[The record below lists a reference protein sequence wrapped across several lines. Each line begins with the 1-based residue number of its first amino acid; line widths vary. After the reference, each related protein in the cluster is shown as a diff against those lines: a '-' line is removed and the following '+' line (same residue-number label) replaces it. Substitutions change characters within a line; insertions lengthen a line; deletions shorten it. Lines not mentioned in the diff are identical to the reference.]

1 MNKTFVSMI
10 VLGVVAFNSA
20 TFATGHERAQ
30 AEPWTPATLF
40 STLQGMPKGDIQR
53 GKELHNDMFC
63 ASCHGVAGEAQ
74 THNWPALN
82 GQRAEYTYKM
92 LLDYQDGRRHE
103 DKRADIMV
111 EVAQFLTKQQMADLA
126 MFYAAQ
132 DLPKPREH
140 GLSDE
145 EFKRADRI
153 ARKGDPSRLLTPC
166 ASCHGVSGEGG
177 INETPAL
184 AGQQPDYFIRT
195 MRAYRDGQRD
205 NDVNKGMSQFAKH
218 LSDEDIRVLAY
229 YYASI
234 DGETKK

>member
-1 MNKTFVSMI
+1 MKKTFVSMAM
-10 VLGVVAFNSA
+10 LSVVAFSSA
-20 TFATGHERAQ
+20 TLAASHERAK
-30 AEPWTPATLF
+30 AEPWTPGTLS
-40 STLQGMPKGDIQR
+40 STLNSMPKGDIQR
-53 GKELHNDMFC
+53 GKKLHNDMFC
-63 ASCHGVAGEAQ
+63 ASCHGVVGESI

-126 MFYAAQ
+126 VFYAAQ
-132 DLPKPREH
+132 DLPDPRVQ
-140 GLSDE
+140 GLSE
-145 EFKRADRI
+145 QEFKHADRI
-153 ARKGDPSRLLTPC
+153 ARQGDPTRLLTPC
-166 ASCHGVSGEGG
+166 ASCHGVNGEGG

-195 MRAYRDGQRD
+195 MRAYRDGQRN
-205 NDVNKGMSQFAKH
+205 NDVYKGMSQFAEY
-218 LSDEDIRVLAY
+218 LSDEDIRILAY
-229 YYASI
+229 YYASL